1 NLILAKRIFTEVEI
15 FSSSSILL
23 RLCKYI
29 TIFPVQRRKW
39 VYLKFL
45 CRGIVHGV
53 KGISGKFH

>member
-1 NLILAKRIFTEVEI
+1 
-15 FSSSSILL
+15 
-23 RLCKYI
+23 CKYI